1 VAAHA
6 LPSSPLVRAQR
17 IEALDGPDAIRAA
30 DVAEL
35 EAGGQLLV
43 DVAAAGVSFPD
54 VLMSRGLYQ
63 MKPPLPFVPGVEV
76 AGTVRHAPSGSGFA
90 VGDRVMAV
98 TMLGGFAEV
107 AAAPAGLTCALP
119 KQFSVEQGAGFILN
133 YHTVHF
139 GLVRRAA
146 VQAGETVVVHGAA
159 GGIGTAAIQVAR
171 CLGAEVVAVTSSAAK
186 AEIARSAGAHHVV
199 DSGGDWPV
207 ELRSLNGGKGADV
220 IVDPVGG
227 DRFDESLRC
236 LAPGGRLAVVGF
248 TEGRIPSVAA
258 NRLLLLN
265 ISVVGVAWGAW
276 LGSDPG
282 LFATTATGLQ
292 PMIES
297 GGVAP
302 LVGTTFPLDD
312 AASALRLIDERRA
325 TGKVVLTL

>member
-1 VAAHA
+1 M
-6 LPSSPLVRAQR
+6 RAQQ
-17 IEALDGPDAIRAA
+17 IVSLDGPDALHAA
-30 DVAEL
+30 DLPVPDP
-35 EAGGQLLV
+35 GGQLLI

-76 AGTVRHAPSGSGFA
+76 AGTVRSAPSDSGFIA
-90 VGDRVMAV
+90 GDRVMAV

-119 KQFSVEQGAGFILN
+119 DRFNFEQGAGFILN

-139 GLVRRAA
+139 GLTRRLGL
-146 VQAGETVVVHGAA
+146 QPGETVVVHGAA

-171 CLGAEVVAVTSSAAK
+171 SLGAEVVAVTSTAEKAAV
-186 AEIARSAGAHHVV
+186 ARRAGAHRVV
-199 DSGGDWPV
+199 DSGGDWPA
-207 ELRSLNGGKGADV
+207 ELRAINGGRGADI

-248 TEGRIPSVAA
+248 TEGRIPTVAA
-258 NRLLLLN
+258 NRLLLRN

-276 LGSDPG
+276 LGADPG
-282 LFATTATGLQ
+282 LFAATVAALQ

-297 GGVAP
+297 GDLDPIVGASAP
-302 LVGTTFPLDD
+302 ARRG
-312 AASALRLIDERRA
+312 ASALRLIDERRA
-325 TGKVVLTL
+325 TGKVVLTV

>member
-1 VAAHA
+1 VRAV
-6 LPSSPLVRAQR
+6 PSSRPMRAQR
-17 IEALDGPDAIRAA
+17 IESLDGPESLRAA
-30 DVAEL
+30 DIPLPDA
-35 EAGGQLLV
+35 AGQLLI
-43 DVAAAGVSFPD
+43 DVAAAGVSFPE

-76 AGTVRHAPSGSGFA
+76 AGTVREAPPGSGFA
-90 VGDRVMAV
+90 AGDRVMAV

-107 AAAPAGLTCALP
+107 AVAPVALTVPLP
-119 KQFSVEQGAGFILN
+119 EQFTFEQGGGFILN

-146 VQAGETVVVHGAA
+146 LQPGETVVVHGAA

-171 CLGAEVVAVTSSAAK
+171 CLGAEVVAVTSSPEK
-186 AEIARSAGAHHVV
+186 AEVARTAGAHRVV
-199 DSGGDWPV
+199 DSSGDWPA
-207 ELRSLNGGKGADV
+207 ELRSLNNGRGADV
-220 IVDPVGG
+220 ILDPVGG

-236 LAPGGRLAVVGF
+236 LAPGGRLTVVGF

-258 NRLLLLN
+258 NRLLLRN
-265 ISVVGVAWGAW
+265 ISVVGVGWGAW

-282 LFATTATGLQ
+282 MFGATAAGLQ

-302 LVGTTFPLDD
+302 LVGAAFALED
-312 AASALRLIDERRA
+312 AVSALRLIDERRA
-325 TGKVVLTL
+325 TGKVVLTV